1 MHPCRGEPDVLEQL
15 LSLTGRDDAFEM
27 GDTGGRHMILAKFA
41 EGLDQNTAQAPG
53 RFHVLRRRPAQ
64 MDGGRADL
72 DHPGRAIGQEHDP
85 GRNLLG

>member
-1 MHPCRGEPDVLEQL
+1 
-15 LSLTGRDDAFEM
+15 
-27 GDTGGRHMILAKFA
+27 
-41 EGLDQNTAQAPG
+41 
-53 RFHVLRRRPAQ
+53 